1 MRVPGPARGITR
13 RAGFSF
19 WRQGKV
25 NCRDRCEWR
34 MQFHDENVMKAAV
47 LALVIICAAL
57 LPQTAAIRRVLG
69 KPLRDKRSRYGQ
81 EI

>member
-1 MRVPGPARGITR
+1 
-13 RAGFSF
+13 
-19 WRQGKV
+19 
-25 NCRDRCEWR
+25 